1 MRPPTNLRTLKG
13 CFTDLPVSAR
23 CVCPVCP
30 PAEAV
35 LQTARIGVYIPRGGR
50 CRANPG
56 LRWPHRLR
64 GACRGKGFTAFSGGR
79 KRGRLR
85 VGWQIYMQRI
95 PAGVRQGSPGSTDL
109 TSMDILLMTT
119 SVPRVQEISFVC
131 RNFAWIVTHGEAD
144 LLSGYT

>member
-1 MRPPTNLRTLKG
+1 
-13 CFTDLPVSAR
+13 
-23 CVCPVCP
+23 
-30 PAEAV
+30 
-35 LQTARIGVYIPRGGR
+35 
-50 CRANPG
+50 
-56 LRWPHRLR
+56 
-64 GACRGKGFTAFSGGR
+64 
-79 KRGRLR
+79 
-85 VGWQIYMQRI
+85 MQRI